1 MKKVWLMFVLVFAA
15 QLGMAQDTKQE
26 ALKYLKVSGM
36 ETAFT
41 EMKREINEMVPAD
54 KQADFSKE
62 LDAAIS
68 DFYNKQADVL
78 AKYYDVKTIRT
89 AIKKSEETKA
99 PAQLEP
105 LVGDKLAQLQKE
117 SEAAGEDFGLTVQG
131 LVMKYIPAE
140 LLQGEE

>member
-1 MKKVWLMFVLVFAA
+1 MKKVLLMLVLVFAA

-26 ALKYLKVSGM
+26 ALKYLKASGM
-36 ETAFT
+36 ESAFT
-41 EMKREINEMVPAD
+41 EMKNQINAMVPAD

-62 LDAAIS
+62 IDAAVN

-78 AKYYDVKTIRT
+78 VKYYDVKTIQS

-99 PAQLEP
+99 PAQLDP
-105 LVGDKLAQLQKE
+105 LEGDKLVQLQKD

-131 LVMKYIPAE
+131 LVMKYVPE
-140 LLQGEE
+140 EMLQGEE